1 MSDIYIG
8 DKVNLNIQGTSK
20 ENILSSFKDYHI
32 DGIDKNNTITF
43 RSFKVGDNI
52 IDIGNNQINLKV
64 TSSITKDDK
73 DIYMNLT
80 DESNK
85 IVNSGDFPFIT
96 LLGIIMFLI
105 SVSYF
110 IINFSK
116 KKKVEKFIPI
126 DEKCKNILEN
136 LSDENF
142 HFEISMA
149 LREYIDYVCK
159 SNFLAGVYKEN
170 SIITKDD
177 IDFLKNLDYYKF
189 SQNKINDKNS
199 YKIKAFKIFNKL
211 KGGENNV

>member
-20 ENILSSFKDYHI
+20 ENIISSFKDYHI
-32 DGIDKNNTITF
+32 DGVDKDNTITF

-64 TSSITKDDK
+64 ASSITKEDK
-73 DIYMNLT
+73 NIYMNLT

-96 LLGIIMFLI
+96 LLGVIMFLTSI
-105 SVSYF
+105 SYF

-116 KKKVEKFIPI
+116 KKKIEKIIPI

-142 HFEISMA
+142 HFEISIA
-149 LREYIDYVCK
+149 LREYIDYICK

-170 SIITKDD
+170 SLITKDD
-177 IDFLKNLDYYKF
+177 IEFLKTLDYYKF
-189 SQNKINDKNS
+189 SQNKIEDKNS
-199 YKIKAFKIFNKL
+199 YKIKALKIFNKL

>member
-20 ENILSSFKDYHI
+20 ENIISSFKDYHI
-32 DGIDKNNTITF
+32 DGVDKDNTITF
-43 RSFKVGDNI
+43 RSFKVGDNV

-64 TSSITKDDK
+64 ASSITKEDK
-73 DIYMNLT
+73 NIYMNLT

-96 LLGIIMFLI
+96 LLGVIMFLTSI
-105 SVSYF
+105 SYF

-116 KKKVEKFIPI
+116 KKKNEKIIYI

-142 HFEISMA
+142 HFEISIT
-149 LREYIDYVCK
+149 LREYIDYICK

-170 SIITKDD
+170 SLITKDD
-177 IDFLKNLDYYKF
+177 IEFLKTLDYYKF
-189 SQNKINDKNS
+189 SQNKIEDKNS
-199 YKIKAFKIFNKL
+199 YKIKALKIFNKL